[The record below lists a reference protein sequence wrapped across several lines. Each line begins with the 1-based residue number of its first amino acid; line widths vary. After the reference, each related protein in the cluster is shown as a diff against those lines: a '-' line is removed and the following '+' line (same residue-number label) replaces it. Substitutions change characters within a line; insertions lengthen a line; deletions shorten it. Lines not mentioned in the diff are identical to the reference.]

1 MIEELPDRER
11 TSRARSSLSSPL
23 HAQREVRSRDRTSRV
38 GHPTWVALGLARR
51 VNYAATTCQH
61 ERLSRNARAE
71 ETMKTRLAILTLL
84 ASAACAPH
92 DESETIVLL
101 GDPWNPGLAT
111 HYVVGTDV
119 PLELTELYYPFG
131 YDNAFFEIR
140 TLAPCPDSECLPL
153 EDLRI
158 ESTNPEAFA
167 IDHTPEG
174 PIGRTLAPG
183 SAELVVWAKDEELTR
198 AWVTIFEPERLEIWS
213 ETLDDRPDGS
223 VRHATRVRRMAGGV
237 LDLNARFFTD
247 TRRVYGANLVE
258 FSSDAPFEL
267 PTWAPTGNVVRITG
281 DEVGVERMHARSAG
295 LSTYVEVET
304 VDAVDTLALLRE
316 PYAFVEPRADWSVVL
331 PFARRDDERVFGS
344 LPVEWEVD
352 GEVVGV
358 GAVLSCLKSP
368 GASTVVARLGDVVAR
383 IAMEERCADTGI
395 DPWYV
400 DDLVD

>member
-1 MIEELPDRER
+1 
-11 TSRARSSLSSPL
+11 
-23 HAQREVRSRDRTSRV
+23 
-38 GHPTWVALGLARR
+38 
-51 VNYAATTCQH
+51 
-61 ERLSRNARAE
+61 
-71 ETMKTRLAILTLL
+71 MKTRLAILTFL
-84 ASAACAPH
+84 ASAACVPH

-101 GDPWNPGLAT
+101 GDPWSAGLAT
-111 HYVVGTDV
+111 RYVVGTDV

-131 YDNAFFEIR
+131 YEGGFEAR
-140 TLAPCPDSECLPL
+140 RLAPCPDSDCLPL

-158 ESTNPEAFA
+158 ESSNPEVFA

-183 SAELVVWAKDEELTR
+183 QADLIVWVNDEELTR
-198 AWVTIFEPERLEIWS
+198 SWVWVFEPERLELWS
-213 ETLDDRPDGS
+213 ETLDDQPDGS

-237 LDLNARFFTD
+237 LDLNARFFAD
-247 TRRVYGANLVE
+247 TLRVYGANLVE

-281 DEVGVERMHARSAG
+281 DELGVERMHARAMG
-295 LSTYVEVET
+295 LSTHVDVET
-304 VDAVDTLALLRE
+304 VDAVDSLELLRK
-316 PYAFVEPRADWSVVL
+316 PYAFLEPRSDWSVVL

-368 GASTVVARLGDVVAR
+368 GTSTVVARLGDIEAR
-383 IAMEERCADTGI
+383 ISMEEQCADTGI
-395 DPWYV
+395 DPWLAG
-400 DDLVD
+400 DLVD